1 MRESLRILYVGDL
14 QEGGTCLQRMKAL
27 QYLGHKVVEIN
38 TRPQEAR
45 KRESSLLYRL
55 YRKMY
60 RLGINAFKPKDFA
73 GANNSI
79 IENMRLSSNW
89 DVLWLDKGL
98 TIEKRT
104 LEYVKDMQ
112 PKCLIV
118 GYSPDDMYARH
129 NQSPQFLEHLSLY
142 DIFFTTKSYNV
153 NELNL
158 LGCNRVVFVNNAF
171 DPNTHKP
178 MILSEEE
185 RRHYGGSV
193 GFIGSY
199 ERDRAKSMYKLAK
212 NGIKIRIWGQGWQRS
227 LYRNSN
233 LILEKRPIWGSEYAK
248 AICSFDINLCFLRKI
263 NRDLQSTRSIEIP
276 ACGAFMLAERTNE
289 HLMLFEEGKEAEY
302 FSSDEELIDKVKY
315 YLNHPEERIRIAV
328 AGRERCLKS
337 RYSYYDRMK
346 EMIKIITG
354 EKTDNK

>member
-1 MRESLRILYVGDL
+1 MRKSLLILYVGDL

-27 QYLGHKVVEIN
+27 QYLGHEVVGIN

-45 KRESSLLYRL
+45 KKESSPLYRL
-55 YRKMY
+55 FMKMH
-60 RLGINAFKPKDFA
+60 RLGIYSFRPKDFA
-73 GANNSI
+73 GANNLI
-79 IENMRLSSNW
+79 IENMRSRGDW
-89 DVLWLDKGL
+89 DILWLDKGL
-98 TIEKRT
+98 TIEKKV
-104 LEYVKDMQ
+104 LEYVKYKR
-112 PKCLIV
+112 PKCLVV

-129 NQSPQFLEHLSLY
+129 NQSPQFLEHLSFY

-153 NELNL
+153 NELSL
-158 LGCNRVVFVNNAF
+158 LGCRKVVFVNNAF

-178 MILSEEE
+178 MILTEKE
-185 RRHYGGSV
+185 RKLYGGAV

-212 NGIKIRIWGQGWQRS
+212 NGINVRIWGQGWQRC

-233 LILEKRPIWGSEYAK
+233 LILEKRPLWSSEYSK

-263 NRDLQSTRSIEIP
+263 NRDLQTTRSVEIP
-276 ACGAFMLAERTNE
+276 ACGAFMLAERTSE

-302 FSSDEELIDKVKY
+302 FSSDEELIEKVKY
-315 YLNHPEERIRIAV
+315 YLNHPEERIRIAI

-337 RYSYYDRMK
+337 GYSYYDRMK
-346 EMIKIITG
+346 EMINIILAEKI
-354 EKTDNK
+354 K